1 MVCQS
6 RSARSP
12 PDTSARRS
20 HRLLNPSKEA
30 PGDFQR
36 NTFSKPGEGEPST
49 PSRARGT
56 DRQWA
61 TQSPTS
67 ISACNRLAL
76 TRNPIGVDTS
86 MQELARLDSRESE
99 ARLLLDGVSQSHPD
113 LSFPPTPIMQDIRIE
128 DFGQLNGSSWD
139 QEDDRQFAM
148 IGGMQTPIDLEMSN
162 LTDFMSPISSAVNVT
177 GFSPIGMASGM
188 SQNFSAAWN
197 FSPPT
202 SVAYQ
207 SSERSPSVVS
217 SLDSRRTSH
226 HVRSTSSHQR
236 IVPEHQSVI
245 AAQDQWQSFRCNPV
259 TNPHVCPK
267 TARVHLEGLEQTLK
281 NQKTWISWGTQP
293 HDIDPLAD
301 FPISTEPFEGSTR
314 DKLLAITQ
322 SFLHKALETHPAVAD
337 TPSRHDSPTSHSAAF
352 IILPPSNALEYFL
365 RAYVCCCEPYYPFV
379 PAGIL
384 KTNELMQ
391 LTNGVISSL
400 LLLLMI
406 AQGAMATATVEAR
419 YLASGLTE
427 ACRISLFDAIEKD
440 VSLASHPIVL
450 RSALLL
456 TNLAAWSGD
465 KWHMD
470 VSCPSPNTD

>member
-1 MVCQS
+1 MQV
-6 RSARSP
+6 
-12 PDTSARRS
+12 
-20 HRLLNPSKEA
+20 
-30 PGDFQR
+30 
-36 NTFSKPGEGEPST
+36 
-49 PSRARGT
+49 
-56 DRQWA
+56 
-61 TQSPTS
+61 
-67 ISACNRLAL
+67 LAQ
-76 TRNPIGVDTS
+76 P
-86 MQELARLDSRESE
+86 DSRDSE
-99 ARLLLDGVSQSHPD
+99 ARLHFDGVSQSSPD
-113 LSFPPTPIMQDIRIE
+113 LSFPPTPMLQDFRIE

-139 QEDDRQFAM
+139 QEDDRQFE
-148 IGGMQTPIDLEMSN
+148 IIRGIQTPIDLDMSN
-162 LTDFMSPISSAVNVT
+162 LTEFVSPTSLAPNVT
-177 GFSPIGMASGM
+177 GFCTNEIASGTN
-188 SQNFSAAWN
+188 QNFSAAWN

-207 SSERSPSVVS
+207 SSDRSPSVVS

-226 HVRSTSSHQR
+226 HVRSTSSHQS

-245 AAQDQWQSFRCNPV
+245 AGQVQWQSFRCNPV
-259 TNPHVCPK
+259 INPSVCPK

-281 NQKTWISWGTQP
+281 NQKTWISWGARL
-293 HDIDPLAD
+293 HDADPLPD

-322 SFLHKALETHPAVAD
+322 SFLHKALETHPAVTD
-337 TPSRHDSPTSHSAAF
+337 TPSRHASPTSHSAAF
-352 IILPPSNALEYFL
+352 IILPPPNVLEYFL

-427 ACRISLFDAIEKD
+427 ACRISLFDTIEKD
-440 VSLASHPIVL
+440 ISLTSHPIVL
-450 RSALLL
+450 RSALVL

-470 VSCPSPNTD
+470 VSDLSSYGLNNTNNPPG